1 MIDVANILLQVA
13 QTIKVS
19 KNKELLEQN
28 SDNKEVV
35 LQLMKTEG
43 YLLWMASPRLRDDK
57 EVVMTAVASAGWALG
72 HASDRLK
79 ADKEVVTTALKHD
92 RAAWP
97 LMAIELVKDETFFF
111 KYKIWKEE
119 DALWYVKPY
128 RA

>member
-1 MIDVANILLQVA
+1 LLDVANILLQVA

-35 LQLMKTEG
+35 LELMKTEG

-97 LMAIELVKDETFFF
+97 LMATELVKDVTFFF
-111 KYKIWKEE
+111 KYKIWVEE